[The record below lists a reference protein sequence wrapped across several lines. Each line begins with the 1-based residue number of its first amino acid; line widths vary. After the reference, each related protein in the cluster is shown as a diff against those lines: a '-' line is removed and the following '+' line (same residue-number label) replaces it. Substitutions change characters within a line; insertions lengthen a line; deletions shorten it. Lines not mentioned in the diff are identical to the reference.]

1 MTSKNTKTESD
12 PMNTDFFKDA
22 TDVVLEVE
30 VNPDAA
36 ARFESRYRAITGS
49 DPKLGVGYQ
58 HQPNKWGLEVRV
70 YFNSEVDMSDE
81 FTSIDVYVE
90 QGDRPYRKLWV
101 YRLNDREFFWSLVEA
116 GYRLGEN

>member
-1 MTSKNTKTESD
+1 MAIVNTRTKGNL
-12 PMNTDFFKDA
+12 MNTDFFKDA

-36 ARFESRYRAITGS
+36 GRFASRYQRKTGS
-49 DPKLGVGYQ
+49 NPKLGEGYQ

-90 QGDRPYRKLWV
+90 QGDRPYRTHRV
-101 YRLNDREFFWSLVEA
+101 YRSNDRDFFWSLVEA